1 MIHEIIMLVLLL
13 GGGAFYW
20 WTATQPVT
28 RIVESVS
35 SRYGIYFAQSDLD
48 FVSAIINYMPLFLIV
63 GGLIMVMVRV
73 QRTRPVG
80 YY

>member
-20 WTATQPVT
+20 WTVTQPVNQVIDT
-28 RIVESVS
+28 VTA
-35 SRYGIYFAQSDLD
+35 RYGIYFAQSDLN
-48 FVSAIINYMPLFLIV
+48 FISAIVNYVPLLLLV
-63 GGLIMVMVRV
+63 AGLIMVIVRV

>member
-20 WTATQPVT
+20 WTASQPVT
-28 RIVESVS
+28 QVIDRVT

-48 FVSAIINYMPLFLIV
+48 FVSAIINYVPLFLII
-63 GGLIMVMVRV
+63 GGLIMVIVRV

>member
-1 MIHEIIMLVLLL
+1 MLILLL

-20 WTATQPVT
+20 WTASQPVT
-28 RIVESVS
+28 RIVDTLS
-35 SRYGIYFAQSDLD
+35 SKYGGYFAQSDLD

-63 GGLIMVMVRV
+63 AGLIMVIVRV

-80 YY
+80 YYR